1 MASDARSRTST
12 SAKSAIKNRRDMAD
26 TPFTLAGVMRRADA
40 RRVAV
45 QILLTRFCL
54 NFQGKPCTS
63 CLSKNYPEL
72 FALMGGQVP
81 DLRGLFLR
89 GYGSQ
94 SHTQQNGSSV
104 GVTSTTHTSGALGY
118 VQGDAARRVW
128 GDLAEQIQQMNPG
141 EVRAWG
147 AVIYRAHNSWA
158 SGNHQEIQNIGWRK
172 ANTELDTS
180 LATPTDNENRPVNM
194 AVRYLVRARP

>member
-1 MASDARSRTST
+1 
-12 SAKSAIKNRRDMAD
+12 MAD

-89 GYGSQ
+89 GHG
-94 SHTQQNGSSV
+94 SHTSTHYGT
-104 GVTSTTHTSGALGY
+104 VTHKSAELGQ
-118 VQGDAARRVW
+118 VQGDAIREIW
-128 GDLAEQIQQMNPG
+128 GSFPELIAPG
-141 EVRAWG
+141 WG
-147 AVIYRAHNSWA
+147 TSTQGAMYYGSPWA
-158 SGNHQEIQNIGWRK
+158 SGVHRSEGSDWSKRGANFYASRVTPVDGEI
-172 ANTELDTS
+172 
-180 LATPTDNENRPVNM
+180 RPVNQ
-194 AVRYLVRARP
+194 AIRYLIRAR

>member
-89 GYGSQ
+89 GYGAQ
-94 SHTQQNGSSV
+94 SHAQNNGSTV
-104 GVTSTTHTSGALGY
+104 GITSTTHRSGILGE
-118 VQGDAARRVW
+118 VQGDSSRPISGGLSNVQGAA
-128 GDLAEQIQQMNPG
+128 NPAG
-141 EVRAWG
+141 VA
-147 AVIYRAHNSWA
+147 A
-158 SGNHQEIQNIGWRK
+158 SGVFERRIHSDRAAGSYGGSYFTNLTFSSSRVV
-172 ANTELDTS
+172 
-180 LATPTDNENRPVNM
+180 PTAEENRPVNM

>member
-89 GYGSQ
+89 GHGGNSA
-94 SHTQQNGSSV
+94 
-104 GVTSTTHTSGALGY
+104 ALGEP
-118 VQGDAARRVW
+118 QGDAIRNVHGTFGQHGSA
-128 GDLAEQIQQMNPG
+128 
-141 EVRAWG
+141 
-147 AVIYRAHNSWA
+147 SA
-158 SGNHQEIQNIGWRK
+158 SGAFYRSTGCREDIRSSFNEWTGNGV
-172 ANTELDTS
+172 ALDLS
-180 LATPTDNENRPVNM
+180 RVVPTADENRPVNM

>member
-89 GYGSQ
+89 GYGAQ
-94 SHTQQNGSSV
+94 SHAQNNGSTV
-104 GVTSTTHTSGALGY
+104 GITSTTHRSGILGE
-118 VQGDAARRVW
+118 VQGDSSRPISGGLSNVQGAA
-128 GDLAEQIQQMNPG
+128 NPAG
-141 EVRAWG
+141 VA
-147 AVIYRAHNSWA
+147 A
-158 SGNHQEIQNIGWRK
+158 SGVFERRIHSDRAAGSYGGSYFTNLTFSSSRVVPPAE
-172 ANTELDTS
+172 
-180 LATPTDNENRPVNM
+180 ENRPVNM

>member
-1 MASDARSRTST
+1 
-12 SAKSAIKNRRDMAD
+12 MAD

-45 QILLTRFCL
+45 HILLTRFCL

-89 GYGSQ
+89 GYGAQ
-94 SHTQQNGSSV
+94 SHAQNNGSTV
-104 GVTSTTHTSGALGY
+104 GITSTTHRSGILGE
-118 VQGDAARRVW
+118 VQGDSSRPISGGLSNVQGAAKPAGV
-128 GDLAEQIQQMNPG
+128 
-141 EVRAWG
+141 V
-147 AVIYRAHNSWA
+147 A
-158 SGNHQEIQNIGWRK
+158 SGVFERSTPSDK
-172 ANTELDTS
+172 AAGSYGGSYFTNLTFS
-180 LATPTDNENRPVNM
+180 SSRVVPTAEENRPVNM

>member
-89 GYGSQ
+89 GLGGNSAELKVKQ
-94 SHTQQNGSSV
+94 EDEIKRHSHRTPV
-104 GVTSTTHTSGALGY
+104 
-118 VQGDAARRVW
+118 AARDD
-128 GDLAEQIQQMNPG
+128 GGGFYAGGSPF
-141 EVRAWG
+141 
-147 AVIYRAHNSWA
+147 
-158 SGNHQEIQNIGWRK
+158 SGYW
-172 ANTELDTS
+172 NTEETGGVE
-180 LATPTDNENRPVNM
+180 TRPVNM
-194 AVRYLVRARP
+194 AVRYIVRARP

>member
-26 TPFTLAGVMRRADA
+26 PPFTLAGVMRRADA

-89 GYGSQ
+89 GYGAQ
-94 SHTQQNGSSV
+94 SHAQNNGSTV
-104 GVTSTTHTSGALGY
+104 GITSTTHRSDILGE
-118 VQGDAARRVW
+118 VQGDSSRPISGGLSNVQGAA
-128 GDLAEQIQQMNPG
+128 NPAG
-141 EVRAWG
+141 VA
-147 AVIYRAHNSWA
+147 A
-158 SGNHQEIQNIGWRK
+158 SGVFERRIHSDRAAGSYGGSYFTNLTFSSSRVV
-172 ANTELDTS
+172 
-180 LATPTDNENRPVNM
+180 PTAEENRPVNM

>member
-26 TPFTLAGVMRRADA
+26 PPFTLAGVMRRADA

-89 GYGSQ
+89 GYGAQ
-94 SHTQQNGSSV
+94 SHAQNNGSTV
-104 GVTSTTHTSGALGY
+104 GITSTTHRSGILGE
-118 VQGDAARRVW
+118 VQGDSSRPISGGLSNVQGAA
-128 GDLAEQIQQMNPG
+128 NPAG
-141 EVRAWG
+141 VA
-147 AVIYRAHNSWA
+147 A
-158 SGNHQEIQNIGWRK
+158 SGVFERRIHSDRAAGSYGGSYFTNLTFSSSRVV
-172 ANTELDTS
+172 
-180 LATPTDNENRPVNM
+180 PTAEENRPVNM

>member
-26 TPFTLAGVMRRADA
+26 TPFTLAGVMRCADA

-89 GYGSQ
+89 GYGAQ
-94 SHTQQNGSSV
+94 SHAQNNGSTV
-104 GVTSTTHTSGALGY
+104 GITSTTHRSGILGE
-118 VQGDAARRVW
+118 VQGDCSRPISGGLSNVQGAA
-128 GDLAEQIQQMNPG
+128 NPAG
-141 EVRAWG
+141 VA
-147 AVIYRAHNSWA
+147 A
-158 SGNHQEIQNIGWRK
+158 SGVFERRIHSDRAAGSYGGSYFTNLTFSSSRVV
-172 ANTELDTS
+172 
-180 LATPTDNENRPVNM
+180 PTAEENRPVNM